1 VALDLSRPSPLCPPF
16 PINPNLEF
24 RITFDVRTW
33 DARYRLHWAV
43 FHYLELHKDVFGS
56 LRPRNWL
63 LGVSLLNVSELW
75 ELVAEVEAVNDSLMA
90 IAAEE

>member
-1 VALDLSRPSPLCPPF
+1 MTPHVPHHFVHPSPSTL
-16 PINPNLEF
+16 NLEF
-24 RITFDVRTW
+24 RITLDVRTW

-43 FHYLELHKDVFGS
+43 FHYLELHKDVYGG

-63 LGVSLLNVSELW
+63 LGVSLLSVSELW

-90 IAAEE
+90 IAAVE

>member
-1 VALDLSRPSPLCPPF
+1 MTPHVPYHFVHPSPST
-16 PINPNLEF
+16 PNLEF
-24 RITFDVRTW
+24 RITFDV
-33 DARYRLHWAV
+33 RYRLHWAV
-43 FHYLELHKDVFGS
+43 FHYLELHKNVFGS